1 MPRTWVADICR
12 WPPRFIQSK
21 RYAGPVCPPRSVMT
35 ISTDSYTAVAG
46 QARQATERSVEVFKN
61 AAQTFTNQFDAVK
74 FPTVDL
80 TEPVARYF
88 EYVQK
93 AVDVNRDLAM
103 KWVELVSTLSGS
115 VREQAEKVSGIV
127 KDQTDPVADL
137 TVKQAQKAEQTANEQ
152 AEKAEQGKRQQAEEA
167 EEAQRAKAREAKRID
182 REEAKKAQQEAEE
195 AEEAAKAKAREA
207 KRIEREEAR
216 KAQEK
221 AREAY
226 EGLTK
231 AELS

>member
-1 MPRTWVADICR
+1 
-12 WPPRFIQSK
+12 
-21 RYAGPVCPPRSVMT
+21 MT

-46 QARQATERSVEVFKN
+46 QARQATEKSVEVFKN

-93 AVDVNRDLAM
+93 AVDVNRDLVT

-127 KDQTDPVADL
+127 KDQTDTVADL
-137 TVKQAQKAEQTANEQ
+137 TVKQAQKAEQAAKEQ
-152 AEKAEQGKRQQAEEA
+152 AEKAEQVKRKQAEEA
-167 EEAQRAKAREAKRID
+167 EEAEKAQAREAKRVE
-182 REEAKKAQQEAEE
+182 REEARKAQQEAEE
-195 AEEAAKAKAREA
+195 AEEAEKAKAREA

-231 AELS
+231 AELSDQLAERGLPKTGNVEDLIERLVSADSE